1 MSYAG
6 TTAFCFGRGRFA
18 GMKMKELCNDERPRE
33 KLLEKG
39 PEALSN
45 AELLAI
51 MLRTGTGRMN
61 AVDLGRELVRSGGG
75 TLNSVAAMP
84 AERLCA
90 LDGIGPSKAATVVAA
105 FELGRRAFAENAL
118 ADTRTVSHPRTVYQL
133 MIPHMRGLDHEEC
146 WALFLNRAN
155 ILLGKEMMSSGGL
168 ESTVIDCKTIVRRA
182 LEKKAS
188 SVILV
193 HNHPSGSPLPGQADI
208 RQTGMLKKALDTCDI
223 SLMDH
228 VVVADD
234 SFYSFADEQTE
245 KA

>member
-1 MSYAG
+1 M
-6 TTAFCFGRGRFA
+6 R
-18 GMKMKELCNDERPRE
+18 MKELCNDERPRE

-90 LDGIGPSKAATVVAA
+90 LDGIGPSKAATIVAA
-105 FELGRRAFAENAL
+105 FELGRRAFAESTM
-118 ADTRTVSHPRTVYQL
+118 ADTRTISHPRTVFQIML
-133 MIPHMRGLDHEEC
+133 PHLRGLDHEEC
-146 WALFLNRAN
+146 WVLFLNRAN
-155 ILLGKEMMSSGGL
+155 MLLGKEMMSSGGL
-168 ESTVIDCKTIVRRA
+168 ESTIIDCKTITRRA

-193 HNHPSGSPLPGQADI
+193 HNHPSGSPTPGQADI
-208 RQTGMLKKALDTCDI
+208 KQTAMLKKALDTCDI

-234 SFYSFADEQTE
+234 SYYSFADEQTE